1 MTTAMLN
8 VAIVGCGWVA
18 DWHVRDGFAHLPDR
32 FRVIACCDSDME
44 KAASFAARYEI
55 PKVSGNFDD
64 ILSMPDVDVVV
75 ICTPPSLH
83 YRMIISCLRSGKH
96 VVCEKPFVAS
106 LAEVDAV
113 IAEEARSTARVMP
126 VFQYRFGNG
135 LARVRHV
142 IRSGLAGRHFVSSV
156 DTAKR
161 RDADYYQVAW
171 RGKFA
176 TELGGVLLTQ
186 AIHIHDVL
194 LWLLGPVKAA
204 TCFKTTRVNPIEVED
219 CAVASL
225 QMQDGSLASLCAT
238 LGSARQVTRLRLC
251 FENVTFERVG
261 YDDDSSRPAEEP
273 WTVIPRTPEMQL
285 AIEEKMAEL
294 APASSWFI
302 RQYELF
308 YEALATGTPFPVT
321 LSDARASIELV
332 TAFFESAESRSVVE
346 FPIDATHP
354 KYNGWFERQR
364 APAA

>member
-1 MTTAMLN
+1 MSAVLN
-8 VAIVGCGWVA
+8 VAIVGCGWVS
-18 DWHVRDGFAHLPDR
+18 DWHVRDGLAHLPGL
-32 FRVIACCDSDME
+32 FRVLACCDRDLE
-44 KAASFAARYEI
+44 RARSFAARYGI
-55 PKVSGNFDD
+55 DRVSPDLEA
-64 ILSMPDVDVVV
+64 ILSMGDVDVVI

-83 YRMIISCLRSGKH
+83 FAMIMRCLAQGKH

-126 VFQYRFGNG
+126 IFQYRFGNG
-135 LARVRHV
+135 LARVKHV
-142 IRSGLAGRHFVSSV
+142 IASGLAGKHFVSSV

-161 RDADYYQVAW
+161 RDADYYAVAW

-194 LWLLGPVKAA
+194 LWLIGPVRAA
-204 TCFKTTRVNPIEVED
+204 ACFKTTRVNPIEVED

-225 QMQDGSLASLCAT
+225 QMRDGSLASLSAT

-251 FENVTFERVG
+251 FEHVTFEKVG
-261 YDDDSSRPAEEP
+261 FDDDSSRPGDDP
-273 WTVIPRTPEMQL
+273 WTVIPRTPESAD
-285 AIEEKMAEL
+285 AIEQAMAEVK
-294 APASSWFI
+294 PASNWFV

-308 YEALATGTPFPVT
+308 HEALASGAPFPVT

-332 TAFFESAESRSVVE
+332 TAFFEADESRCVVE
-346 FPIDATHP
+346 LPIGSNHP
-354 KYNGWFERQR
+354 RYGGWFS
-364 APAA
+364 PAQND